1 VVQGRGSRGKL
12 SAGGEDEM
20 MGINDIMG
28 RCMDAMGSMMGS
40 GIVPVVLLL
49 VLLVWLAGLWPPA
62 GRWGSGR

>member
-1 VVQGRGSRGKL
+1 
-12 SAGGEDEM
+12 M